1 MGPRCS
7 GVKMVVAPRS
17 AQGQSATDKR
27 GVPSLHNGPL
37 AVHRYRA
44 NRANRGNHA
53 GDDGSMGDESDILAQ
68 TLSALDHVQE
78 WGNVGLWEVDL
89 RTNHSYWSTQF
100 FEIVGMREASLEGFM
115 EHVHPDD
122 RHLVDHVA
130 ERVCVQPGP
139 YRVDHRFLRD
149 GEVRHLGHR
158 LQSIAGDDGVPSR
171 VIGVMTDVTALR
183 QVEDQMSSAVSA
195 RNVGLL
201 ASAHVHGFKNQ
212 LAVIM
217 GHTALITAA
226 MDRGELPDRGSIDAI
241 ARAATTG
248 HDLVREI
255 LDLGRSDDSTT
266 SVDPQAFMDRVV
278 ALSAAIVDPGV
289 EVISEVSTSGREIV
303 APLRRLEQAVLDL
316 VMNAADA
323 IGTHGRLEL
332 RWEEGANREFGLDRG
347 VLSIVDSGAGMDSET
362 LQRVCEPFF
371 TTKDPGKGSGI
382 GLASARMMAEH
393 AGGSL
398 EVDSVVGE
406 GTTIR
411 IELPLS
417 PEGGERNGRGVRPRA
432 RRIVVV
438 DAVEARRDEIS
449 AMLADVSRQIVAV
462 ATVAE
467 AARHLATE
475 PVDVIVVGEMAG
487 PRAMPSTV
495 PVIEVSTSADR
506 DALRG
511 LVMSALEGGSV

>member
-1 MGPRCS
+1 MA
-7 GVKMVVAPRS
+7 VVPRS
-17 AQGQSATDKR
+17 RRGQWTTDTSSR
-27 GVPSLHNGPL
+27 PALHNGPL

-44 NRANRGNHA
+44 NRGNQPA
-53 GDDGSMGDESDILAQ
+53 EAPSVSDGDDILAQ
-68 TLSALDHVQE
+68 TLNALEHVQE

-100 FEIVGMREASLEGFM
+100 FEIVGMSEASLEKFM
-115 EHVHPDD
+115 ERVHPDD

-130 ERVCVQPGP
+130 ERVGQQAGP

-158 LQSIAGDDGVPSR
+158 LQSIAGPDGIPTR
-171 VIGVMTDVTALR
+171 VIGVMADVTALR

-217 GHTALITAA
+217 GHAGLITAA
-226 MDRGELPDRGSIDAI
+226 MDRGELPDRASVDAI
-241 ARAATTG
+241 ARAAASG

-255 LDLGRSDDSTT
+255 LDLGRPDDTT
-266 SVDPQAFMDRVV
+266 ESIDPETFVDRVV
-278 ALSAAIVDPGV
+278 AFSEAIVGSSV
-289 EVISEVSTSGREIV
+289 EVVSEVHTSGRRIA

-323 IGTHGRLEL
+323 MGGRGRLEL
-332 RWEEGANREFGLDRG
+332 RWEEEVCVGRAPARG
-347 VLSIVDSGAGMDSET
+347 VLWIVDSGHGMDSET

-371 TTKDPGKGSGI
+371 TTKAPGKGSGI
-382 GLASARMMAEH
+382 GLASARMTAEH

-398 EVDSVVGE
+398 DVHSIVGE

-411 IELPLS
+411 MELPLVS
-417 PEGGERNGRGVRPRA
+417 ERDQRNRRVDRPRA
-432 RRIVVV
+432 RRIIV
-438 DAVEARRDEIS
+438 VEADAGRRDEIG
-449 AMLADVSRQIVAV
+449 AMLADVSTQIVSV
-462 ATVAE
+462 ATPTE

-475 PVDVIVVGEMAG
+475 PVDVIVVGHTSG
-487 PRAMPSTV
+487 SRVMPSAV
-495 PVIEVSTSADR
+495 PVIEVSASADPE
-506 DALRG
+506 ALRD
-511 LVMSALEGGSV
+511 LVRSALEGQST